1 MKPLDAF
8 LYGAFIAALI
18 GAAALGVV
26 NSQVYKDWRAE
37 QEQKQTVYT
46 FGEASNIT
54 TSADAA
60 LPDMVVVTGGGE

>member
-1 MKPLDAF
+1 MTPLDAF
-8 LYGAFIAALI
+8 LYGALI
-18 GAAALGVV
+18 GAMIDAAALGLV

-60 LPDMVVVTGGGE
+60 LPDIVITTDGGN

>member
-1 MKPLDAF
+1 MLDAF
-8 LYGAFIAALI
+8 LYGAFIGAMIDAAV
-18 GAAALGVV
+18 LGLV

-54 TSADAA
+54 TSADAV
-60 LPDMVVVTGGGE
+60 LPDIVITTDGGN